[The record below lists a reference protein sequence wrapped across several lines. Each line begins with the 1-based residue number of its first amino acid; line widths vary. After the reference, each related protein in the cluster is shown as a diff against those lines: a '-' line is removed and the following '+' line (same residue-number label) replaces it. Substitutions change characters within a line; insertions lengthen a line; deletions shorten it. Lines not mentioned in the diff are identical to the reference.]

1 MKTKNAYKEAMRY
14 IENARE
20 TLKLA
25 GKDGKFYADEKY
37 VKTASGTAYSG
48 TLVALD
54 CLFDVKNIP
63 KRRGRKSIDYYQ
75 DNLGK
80 IDKKLLKHL
89 NTAYRVLHLEGSYEG
104 ETSISVINSG
114 FEHATSIIDSIKQYC
129 KNGNGVSE

>member
-20 TLKLA
+20 DLKLA
-25 GKDGKFYADEKY
+25 GRDGKFYADEKY
-37 VKTASGTAYSG
+37 VKSASGIAYSG

-54 CLFDVKNIP
+54 YLFDVKNVP
-63 KRRGRKSIDYYQ
+63 KRRGRKSIDYYKEH
-75 DNLGK
+75 LGK
-80 IDKKLLKHL
+80 IDKKLLKELNSVYNILHL
-89 NTAYRVLHLEGSYEG
+89 NGYYEG

>member
-54 CLFDVKNIP
+54 YLFDVKNVP
-63 KRRGRKSIDYYQ
+63 KRRGRKSIDYYKEH
-75 DNLGK
+75 LGK
-80 IDKKLLKHL
+80 IDKKLLKELNSVYNILHL
-89 NTAYRVLHLEGSYEG
+89 NGYYEG
-104 ETSISVINSG
+104 ETNIKSIEAG
-114 FEHATSIIDSIKQYC
+114 FDNAIDLIDSIKQYC

>member
-37 VKTASGTAYSG
+37 VRTASGTAYSG
-48 TLVALD
+48 TLIALD
-54 CLFDVKNIP
+54 CLFDVKNMP

-89 NTAYRVLHLEGSYEG
+89 NTAYRVLHLEGYYEG

-114 FEHATSIIDSIKQYC
+114 LNMLLQ
-129 KNGNGVSE
+129 

>member
-37 VKTASGTAYSG
+37 VRTASGTAYSG
-48 TLVALD
+48 TLIALD

-89 NTAYRVLHLEGSYEG
+89 NTTYRILHLEGYYEG
-104 ETSISVINSG
+104 ETKIQTIDSG
-114 FEHATSIIDSIKQYC
+114 FDSAIDIIDSIKQYC

>member
-20 TLKLA
+20 DLKLA

-37 VKTASGTAYSG
+37 VRTASGTAYSG
-48 TLVALD
+48 TLIALD
-54 CLFDVKNIP
+54 CLFDVKNMP

-89 NTAYRVLHLEGSYEG
+89 NTAYRVLHLEGYYEG
-104 ETSISVINSG
+104 ETKVGVIEQG
-114 FEHATSIIDSIKQYC
+114 FESAIDIIDSIKQYC

>member
-37 VKTASGTAYSG
+37 VRTASGTAYSG
-48 TLVALD
+48 TLIALD
-54 CLFDVKNIP
+54 CLFDVKNMP

-89 NTAYRVLHLEGSYEG
+89 NTAYRVLHLEGYYEG

-114 FEHATSIIDSIKQYC
+114 FEHAISIIDSIKQYC
-129 KNGNGVSE
+129 KNGNGISE

>member
-1 MKTKNAYKEAMRY
+1 MRTKNAYKEAMRY

-37 VKTASGTAYSG
+37 VRTASGTAYSG
-48 TLVALD
+48 TLIALD
-54 CLFDVKNIP
+54 CLFDVKNMP

-89 NTAYRVLHLEGSYEG
+89 NTAYRVLHLEGYYEG

>member
-37 VKTASGTAYSG
+37 VRTASGTAYSG
-48 TLVALD
+48 TLIALD
-54 CLFDVKNIP
+54 CLFDVKNMP

-89 NTAYRVLHLEGSYEG
+89 NNAYLILHLNGYYEG
-104 ETSISVINSG
+104 LTNIKAIDGGLDEAISL
-114 FEHATSIIDSIKQYC
+114 IDSIKQYC
-129 KNGNGVSE
+129 KNGNGISE

>member
-20 TLKLA
+20 DLKLA

-54 CLFDVKNIP
+54 YLFDVKNVP
-63 KRRGRKSIDYYQ
+63 KRRGRKSIDYYKEH
-75 DNLGK
+75 LGK
-80 IDKKLLKHL
+80 IDKKLLKELNSVYNILHL
-89 NTAYRVLHLEGSYEG
+89 NGYYEG
-104 ETSISVINSG
+104 ETNIKSIEAG
-114 FEHATSIIDSIKQYC
+114 FDNAIDLIDSIKKYC

>member
-20 TLKLA
+20 DLKLA
-25 GKDGKFYADEKY
+25 GKDGKFYDDEKY
-37 VKTASGTAYSG
+37 VKSASGIAYSG

-54 CLFDVKNIP
+54 CLFNVKNIP
-63 KRRGRKSIDYYQ
+63 KRRGRKFIDYYQ

-89 NTAYRVLHLEGSYEG
+89 NTAYRVLHLEGYYEG
-104 ETSISVINSG
+104 ETKVQTIDSG
-114 FEHATSIIDSIKQYC
+114 FDSAIDIIDSIKQYC
-129 KNGNGVSE
+129 KNGDSAID